1 MAETIRTDLC
11 VIGGG
16 SAGLSVAA
24 AAGLL
29 QAPTVLIEKGRMG
42 GECLNVGCVPSKA
55 LIAAARQADAMRRAP
70 AFGFAAVAPKP
81 SHDRVQAHVRDVIA
95 SIAPI
100 DSAERFGALGVRVIA
115 GEARF
120 VDRRAVVVEG
130 TRIEARRF
138 VIATGSRPVVPPIPG
153 LDRVPFLTNE
163 SLFDLTRKPRRLVVI
178 GGGPIGMEMAQ
189 AHARLG
195 VEVVVIEPKAL
206 LGREDPEA
214 ARIVRL
220 ALARDGVSF
229 RVGAAATAVSGAG
242 EELTVQ
248 CEGPSGLES
257 IACSHILVA
266 AGRRPA
272 LEGLGLEAAGVA
284 FTAKGITVDRRLRT
298 SNSRIFALGDAI
310 GPPHFTHR
318 ANQQAGIVIRNA
330 LFRLP
335 AKADDALLPRV
346 TYTDPEIAAVGLSEE
361 EALAEGRGARI
372 LRWPFAENDRAQA
385 ERRTEG
391 FVKAMVD
398 RKGRILGVVIVGHGA
413 GELLTPWTLAMANRL
428 PIGAFSAI
436 TFPYPTYSEASK
448 RAATAFLLPKL
459 RSPLLQRVLRL
470 VRRLG

>member
-24 AAGLL
+24 AAGLM
-29 QAPTVLIEKGRMG
+29 QVPTVLIEKGRMG
-42 GECLNVGCVPSKA
+42 GECLNAGCVPSKA

-70 AFGFAAVAPKP
+70 AFGFAAVEPKP
-81 SHDRVQAHVRDVIA
+81 AHNRVQAHVRDVID

-100 DSAERFGALGVRVIA
+100 DSAERFGALGVRVIQGA
-115 GEARF
+115 ARF
-120 VDRRAVVVEG
+120 VDSRAVEVDG
-130 TRIEARRF
+130 LRIEARRF
-138 VIATGSRPVVPPIPG
+138 VIATGSRPFVPPVPG
-153 LDRVPFLTNE
+153 LDAVPFLTNE
-163 SLFDLTRKPRRLVVI
+163 SLFDLTRKPRRLVII

-195 VEVVVIEPKAL
+195 VEVVVMEPKAL
-206 LGREDPEA
+206 LGREDAEA

-220 ALARDGVSF
+220 ALERDGVSF
-229 RVGAAATAVSGAG
+229 RVGAAVTAVSGADEDLVVTCQG
-242 EELTVQ
+242 PTGPEE
-248 CEGPSGLES
+248 

-272 LEGLGLEAAGVA
+272 LDGLGLEAAGVV
-284 FTAKGITVDRRLRT
+284 FTDKGITVDRRLRT

-310 GPPHFTHR
+310 GPPQFTHR

-335 AKADDALLPRV
+335 AKTNDALLPRV

-361 EALAEGRGARI
+361 EALAEGRGVRI

-391 FVKAMVD
+391 FLKAMVD

-459 RSPLLQRVLRL
+459 RNPWLQRLLRL

>member
-24 AAGLL
+24 AAGLM
-29 QAPTVLIEKGRMG
+29 QAPTVLVEKGRMG
-42 GECLNVGCVPSKA
+42 GECLNAGCVPSKA
-55 LIAAARQADAMRRAP
+55 LIAAAKQADAMRRAP
-70 AFGFAAVAPKP
+70 AFGFAAVEPKP
-81 SHDRVQAHVRDVIA
+81 AHNRVQAHVRDVIDA
-95 SIAPI
+95 IAAV
-100 DSAERFGALGVRVIA
+100 DSAERFGALGVQVIKGA
-115 GEARF
+115 ARF
-120 VDRRAVVVEG
+120 VDGRTVEVEG

-138 VIATGSRPVVPPIPG
+138 VVATGSRPFVPPIPG
-153 LDRVPFLTNE
+153 LDRVPYLTNE

-195 VEVVVIEPKAL
+195 SEVVLVESKAA

-220 ALARDGVSF
+220 ALERDGVVF
-229 RVGAAATAVSGAG
+229 RLGAEARAVSGQG
-242 EELTVQ
+242 EELTLRIS
-248 CEGPSGLES
+248 GPAGEED

-284 FTAKGITVDRRLRT
+284 VSATGIIVDKRLRT
-298 SNSRIFALGDAI
+298 TNRRIFALGDAI
-310 GPPHFTHR
+310 GPPQFTHR

-335 AKADDALLPRV
+335 AQASDALLPRV

-361 EALAEGRGARI
+361 EALAEGRGVRI
-372 LRWPFAENDRAQA
+372 LRWPFSENDRAQA

-398 RKGRILGVVIVGHGA
+398 GKGRILGVVIVGHGA
-413 GELLTPWTLAMANRL
+413 GELLTPWTLAMANGL
-428 PIGAFSAI
+428 KIGALSAI

-459 RSPLLQRVLRL
+459 RNPWLQRALRL